1 MPAADRVEPTLLDA
15 VSARLTRS
23 GTAAMD
29 ASHELLA
36 HYADTG
42 DAPTQRAVD
51 TLVDRAAG
59 SLQALAGSLA
69 DAARELDALS
79 ASAIRDRGKPAV
91 PPSRTGRR
99 AGPRRGSFG

>member
-15 VSARLTRS
+15 VCARLTRS

-42 DAPTQRAVD
+42 DAPTQHAVD

-69 DAARELDALS
+69 EAAHELDALS
-79 ASAIRDRGKPAV
+79 ARATRDGGKPAV
-91 PPSRTGRR
+91 PPSRTGPR
-99 AGPRRGSFG
+99 AARRRGSCG